1 MLNRRGWISLVIAIG
16 VLLYSASL
24 VPAQSIFATLTGT
37 VADSSGAVVPG
48 AAITLT
54 NVGSRDVRKT
64 VSNQDGYYT
73 FASIP
78 TGTYNLLVEAKGF
91 QSFEETGIAFTGAEK
106 RNVNSILQIGTAA
119 TEVHVV
125 GVADIVA
132 PVDSGEKSS
141 TLTEKQL
148 QDFSAVGRNAA
159 EFIKVMPG
167 FAIAGTGTENRAGF
181 TGEVI
186 GINGNGDGGSQSALN
201 GAFSASGLPINT
213 LDITSDGAHVS
224 DPGCN
229 CATPVNPNTDM
240 IQEFKVLTSNFSAEN
255 SKGPA
260 VISSVSKQGGR
271 NFHGEAYFYAR
282 DYALN
287 ANDWVNNELTI
298 AKPQNKYFFPGGNIG
313 GPVLIPGTNFNKKRD
328 KLFFFTGYEY
338 YYQTLDTGVIS
349 ATVPTAGMLA
359 GNFSPAELAKIA
371 TSGSSPKDS
380 TGGAPGSVNTSLYP
394 GGIIPLTSIDKS
406 GLALLN
412 LYPKPNASPDAT
424 GGYNYVDDVA
434 FNQNSWQWLTRA
446 DYSVSDNTKLFVR
459 YNLQKEVQ
467 QFPVGLW
474 WRNGGQVPYPTP
486 ILGKNQS
493 QSVSA
498 SLTHV
503 FSPSLTNEFVFS
515 YTYIDFPNTFQDPT
529 KVERTTVGYG
539 YKGIY
544 KNGVNQIP
552 ALNSWG
558 GEMAT
563 MFNPGGFEVGGS
575 KGLFADKYLPSF
587 SDNIS
592 KVWGTH
598 TMKFG
603 VFYEFVIND
612 QPSNG
617 YSNGQIVEAPW
628 GGNSTGNAYADLL
641 TGIVAQYSE
650 QNKNHL
656 NNEAYNTIEFF
667 AQDSWKINKRLTLE
681 LGLRASHLGPWYDR
695 QGFGFAAWVPSTYS
709 PAAPATA
716 YPGFEWNKQN
726 SNIPLSG
733 FNSQALVVAPR
744 FGLAYDLFGTGNTVL
759 RGGWGLFYYH
769 NAQFTTGLDAPEG
782 VQAVNSIGPYTLAQ
796 IDALNPGNVAISTAG
811 VNPKDNATPKTQSY
825 SFTISQRIPGTS
837 SLLEVAYVGNQ
848 SSNQLNTGLI
858 GTNVNAIPAGTFLKY
873 PTDPNQLD
881 SGGPIFNGYRPF
893 PTYTDLGIVNHNLYS
908 NYNAFQVTWVRQKG
922 RYDFQVNYT
931 YGKALGIVGSDQLNL
946 RNDYGPMP
954 FDRRHVFNAAYSIEL
969 PNPVQPQGNVLA
981 KGVANGWQFSG
992 ITQFQGGVNL
1002 AGNGPNAATSSAFNL
1017 QTNGAQLAN
1026 GYNITNLT
1034 ITGSPDVPIQ
1044 PLVTCNP
1051 NSNLKANQHVNPSCY
1066 ALPTQPGQN
1075 GPTVGPEVFG
1085 PAFFNSDLSLFK
1097 NFRISES
1104 KKLQFR
1110 FSAYNFLNHPLDSF
1124 RSGSSNLTLNFKEAV
1139 AGDPSTISQ
1148 TNPTFGTTTE
1158 KQGHRIIQLALKFY
1172 F

>member
-1 MLNRRGWISLVIAIG
+1 LA
-16 VLLYSASL
+16 VLLTGTIAQG
-24 VPAQSIFATLTGT
+24 QSIFATLTGT
-37 VADSSGAVVPG
+37 VADSSGAVIPG
-48 AAITLT
+48 SNVSLT
-54 NVGSRDVRKT
+54 NINSGDVRKT
-64 VSNQDGYYT
+64 VANQDGYFT

-78 TGTYNLLVEAKGF
+78 TGTYDMLVEAKGF
-91 QSFEETGIAFTGAEK
+91 QTFKETGIAITGSEK
-106 RNVNSILQIGTAA
+106 RNVNAVLNVGTAA
-119 TEVHVV
+119 TEIKVV

-159 EFIKVMPG
+159 EFIKIMPG
-167 FAIAGTGTENRAGF
+167 FAIAGTGTENRASF

-260 VISSVSKQGGR
+260 VISSVSKSGSR
-271 NFHGEAYFYAR
+271 NFHGEGYFYAR
-282 DYALN
+282 DYAMN
-287 ANDWVNNELTI
+287 ANDWVNNELG
-298 AKPQNKYFFPGGNIG
+298 APKPQNKYMFPGGNLG

-338 YYQTLDTGVIS
+338 YYQTLDTGIVS
-349 ATVPTAGMLA
+349 ATVPTPGMLT
-359 GNFSPAELAKIA
+359 GNFSPAELSKL
-371 TSGSSPKDS
+371 GNVDS
-380 TGGAPGSVNTSLYP
+380 TGGAPQPVSTALYP

-406 GLALLN
+406 GLAMLN
-412 LYPKPNASPDAT
+412 LYPKVNANPNAT
-424 GGYNYVDDVA
+424 GGFNYIDDLA

-446 DYSVSDNTKLFVR
+446 DYNISDNTKLFVR

-486 ILGKNQS
+486 VLGKNQS

-515 YTYIDFPNTFQDPT
+515 YTYIDFPNVFQDPS
-529 KVERTTVGYG
+529 KVDRTAVGYT
-539 YKGIY
+539 YQGIY
-544 KNGVNQIP
+544 KNGVKQIP
-552 ALNSWG
+552 SLNSWG
-558 GEMAT
+558 GELAT
-563 MFNPGGFEVGGS
+563 IFNPGGFEAGGS

-587 SDNIS
+587 SDNVS

-598 TMKFG
+598 TLKFG
-603 VFYEFVIND
+603 MFYEFVIND
-612 QPSNG
+612 QPGNG
-617 YSNGQIVEAPW
+617 YTNGQIVEAPW

-641 TGIVAQYSE
+641 TGRVAQYSE
-650 QNKNHL
+650 QNKNPLH
-656 NNEAYNTIEFF
+656 NEAYNTLEFF
-667 AQDSWKINKRLTLE
+667 AQDSWKVSKRLTLE

-695 QGFGFAAWVPSTYS
+695 QGLGFAVWNPATYS
-709 PAAPATA
+709 ATAPATS
-716 YPGFEWNKQN
+716 YSGFQWHKQN
-726 SNIPLSG
+726 PSVPLSG
-733 FNSQALVVAPR
+733 FPSKAMLFAPR

-769 NAQFTTGLDAPEG
+769 NAQFTTGLDAPAG
-782 VQAVNSIGPYTLAQ
+782 VQAVNGIGPYTLAQ
-796 IDALNPGNVAISTAG
+796 IDAVNPGNVAISTSG
-811 VNPKDNATPKTQSY
+811 LDPHDSATPKTQSY
-825 SFTISQRIPGTS
+825 SFTISQRIPGTA
-837 SLLEVAYVGNQ
+837 SLLEIAYIGNQ
-848 SSNQLNTGLI
+848 SSNLLNGGAI
-858 GTNVNAIPAGTFLKY
+858 GTNVNPIPAGTFLNY
-873 PTDPNQLD
+873 PTDPNQLNTGD
-881 SGGPIFNGYRPF
+881 ISFNKYRTF
-893 PTYTDLGIVNHNLYS
+893 SSFADLNIVNHNLYS

-922 RYDFQVNYT
+922 RYDIQMNYT
-931 YGKALGIVGSDQLNL
+931 YGKALGIVGADQLNL
-946 RNDYGPMP
+946 KNDYGPMA
-954 FDRRHVFNAAYSIEL
+954 FDRRQIFNAAYSIEL
-969 PNPVQPQGNVLA
+969 PNPLNEHGNAIGKAL
-981 KGVANGWQFSG
+981 ANGWQFSG
-992 ITQFQGGVNL
+992 ITQVQAGVNL
-1002 AGNGPNAATSSAFNL
+1002 VANGTTGATGSGFNM

-1026 GYNITNLT
+1026 GYNITSLT
-1034 ITGSPDVPIQ
+1034 ITGTPSVPLQ
-1044 PLVTCNP
+1044 PLVTCDP
-1051 NSNLKANQHVNPSCY
+1051 NANLKANQYVNASCY
-1066 ALPTQPGQN
+1066 ALPTTPGQN

-1097 NFRISES
+1097 NFKISET

-1110 FSAYNFLNHPLDSF
+1110 FSAYNFLNHPLNSF
-1124 RSGSSNLTLNFKEAV
+1124 RSGSSNMNLVFNQASPG
-1139 AGDPSTISQ
+1139 AAAAM
-1148 TNPTFGTTTE
+1148 TNPNFGTTTE